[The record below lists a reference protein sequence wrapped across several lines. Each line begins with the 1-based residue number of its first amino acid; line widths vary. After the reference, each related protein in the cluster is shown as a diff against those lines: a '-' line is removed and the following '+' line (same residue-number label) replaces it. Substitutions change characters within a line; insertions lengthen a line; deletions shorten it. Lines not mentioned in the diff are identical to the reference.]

1 MTSLFIN
8 PSLTTIKQEVLKK
21 GEKAAEVVIDLIKR
35 KNEKNE
41 NIKMEVTIVKRE
53 SVRKIDDK

>member
-35 KNEKNE
+35 KNE
-41 NIKMEVTIVKRE
+41 NIKMEVTIVKRD